1 MPATPSIEA
10 AETRERILDA
20 AVDVLAQRGY
30 SAAGVQEIV
39 ELSGTSK
46 GSFYFHFHSKEKMV
60 MVLVDRMSEKLVKKV
75 QDSVRH
81 QPTPVHRVAA
91 GIEVLMATFAR
102 QRKIAQVLLLNIMG
116 HGKVIDKKFLPVRD
130 RFSGLIQQ
138 ELDAA
143 VAQGQIAPQDTALL
157 SRMWVGS
164 LQEVIMG
171 WLLNGQ
177 PSRLTDATPA
187 LRAALL
193 RSIGVDP
200 ASIQT

>member
-1 MPATPSIEA
+1 MRSRPSIEA
-10 AETRERILDA
+10 ADTRERILDA

-39 ELSGTSK
+39 DRSGTSK

-60 MVLVDRMSEKLVKKV
+60 MALVDRMSEKLVKKV
-75 QDSVRH
+75 EDSIRH

-102 QRKIAQVLLLNIMG
+102 QRKVAQVLLLNIMG
-116 HGKVIDKKFLPVRD
+116 HGKAIDKKFLPLRD
-130 RFSGLIQQ
+130 RFSELIQQ

-143 VAQGQIAPQDTALL
+143 VAQGQIVPQDTALI

-164 LQEVIMG
+164 LQEVIMR
-171 WLLNGQ
+171 WLLTSQ
-177 PSRLTDATPA
+177 PNHLTDATPL
-187 LRAALL
+187 LRSALL

-200 ASIQT
+200 ATIQT

>member
-1 MPATPSIEA
+1 MRSRPSIEA
-10 AETRERILDA
+10 ADTRERILDA

-39 ELSGTSK
+39 DRSGTSK
-46 GSFYFHFHSKEKMV
+46 GSFYFHFHSKETMV

-75 QDSVRH
+75 QDSIRH

-102 QRKIAQVLLLNIMG
+102 QRKVAQVLLLNIMG
-116 HGKVIDKKFLPVRD
+116 HGKAIDKKFLPLRD
-130 RFSGLIQQ
+130 RFSELIQQ

-143 VAQGQIAPQDTALL
+143 VAQGQIAPQDTALI

-164 LQEVIMG
+164 LQEVIMR
-171 WLLNGQ
+171 WLLTSQ
-177 PSRLTDATPA
+177 PNHLTDATPL
-187 LRAALL
+187 LRSALL

-200 ASIQT
+200 ATIQT

>member
-1 MPATPSIEA
+1 MRSRPSIEA
-10 AETRERILDA
+10 ADTRERILDA

-39 ELSGTSK
+39 DRSGTSK

-60 MVLVDRMSEKLVKKV
+60 MALVDRMSEKLVKKV
-75 QDSVRH
+75 QDSIRH

-102 QRKIAQVLLLNIMG
+102 QRKVAQVLLLNIMG
-116 HGKVIDKKFLPVRD
+116 HGKAIDKKFLPLRD
-130 RFSGLIQQ
+130 RFSELIQQ

-143 VAQGQIAPQDTALL
+143 VAQGQIAPQDTALI

-164 LQEVIMG
+164 LQEVIMR
-171 WLLNGQ
+171 WLLTSQ
-177 PSRLTDATPA
+177 PNHLTDATPL
-187 LRAALL
+187 LRSALL

-200 ASIQT
+200 ATIQT